1 MTDTLPLESA
11 SASFHVRDA
20 RTWRPSHYGV
30 VTRTFDATE
39 IAT

>member
-20 RTWRPSHYGV
+20 RTWPPCRYTIV
-30 VTRTFDATE
+30 IRTFDAMET
-39 IAT
+39 AT

>member
-1 MTDTLPLESA
+1 MIARLPLE

-30 VTRTFDATE
+30 VARTFDATE